1 MFSASATGAFR
12 ELGRSVSIAPGV
24 TTRRR
29 KCADSSEDFE
39 MFIGEDGRSLV
50 ALHCRPVC
58 HMIKQ
63 PAVFPAE
70 RATLRRDDAAADGV
84 APARLIA
91 RPPTVCAAPPRGTPG
106 APRGVPDVSAE
117 ARRVPN
123 AAQMFTEE
131 RVVH

>member
-12 ELGRSVSIAPGV
+12 ELGCSVSIAPGV

-50 ALHCRPVC
+50 ALHCRPV
-58 HMIKQ
+58 HMTKQ

-70 RATLRRDDAAADGV
+70 RATLRRG
-84 APARLIA
+84 R
-91 RPPTVCAAPPRGTPG
+91 RWRRTG
-106 APRGVPDVSAE
+106 ATRAHHR
-117 ARRVPN
+117 A
-123 AAQMFTEE
+123 
-131 RVVH
+131 

>member
-12 ELGRSVSIAPGV
+12 ELGRSVSIAPGAQ
-24 TTRRR
+24 
-29 KCADSSEDFE
+29 CADSSEDFE
-39 MFIGEDGRSLV
+39 MLSAKDGRSGVDL
-50 ALHCRPVC
+50 LSCQKR
-58 HMIKQ
+58 

-91 RPPTVCAAPPRGTPG
+91 RPPTVCAAPPRGNPG

-131 RVVH
+131 